1 MTVFIASTDYGLYRQ
16 IQFSASNNEVMLGK
30 IPVYELHFCEKENLE
45 FKIYRVKGSTI
56 KSKDYPHKTELPHK
70 HKYYEMC
77 FFTDGDGEH
86 EIDFINH
93 PITSPSIHFL
103 SPGQVHLIKR
113 GKDYKG
119 YLIVFSEE
127 FFNLRFRNM
136 EVIPGYPLVTKLENG
151 PILKLNQELYN
162 EFLQLIKFIEKELV
176 ESDADSEEIIISY
189 LKIFFLKL
197 RQNFSKLVSS
207 QNESNSTMNK
217 MVYRFNQLV
226 DKYYNQIHHVKEYA
240 ELMGEST
247 VQINRAIKTVTGKTS
262 SEIIIERLI
271 LEAKRLLLFSDL
283 SNKEVAF
290 RLNYEDPSYFARIF
304 RKKTG
309 FTPSAF
315 RTTMKERY
323 L

>member
-1 MTVFIASTDYGLYRQ
+1 
-16 IQFSASNNEVMLGK
+16 MLEK
-30 IPVYELHFCEKENLE
+30 IPVYELRFRENENFE
-45 FKIYRVKGSTI
+45 FEIYRVKGSSI
-56 KSKDYPHKTELPHK
+56 QNKDYPHKTELPHK

-77 FFTDGDGEH
+77 FFTGGDGEH
-86 EIDFINH
+86 EIDFISH

-113 GKDYKG
+113 GEDYKG

-127 FFNLRFRNM
+127 FFKLRFQNL

-151 PILKLNQELYN
+151 PILKLNEELN
-162 EFLQLIKFIEKELV
+162 DEFLQLIKFVEKELV
-176 ESDADSEEIIISY
+176 ETDSDSEEIIISY

-207 QNESNSTMNK
+207 QNESGSTINNT
-217 MVYRFNQLV
+217 VYRFNQLV
-226 DKYYNQIHHVKEYA
+226 DKYYMQIQHVKEYA
-240 ELMGEST
+240 ELMGESP
-247 VQINRAIKTVTGKTS
+247 VQINRAIKSVTGKTS

-290 RLNYEDPSYFARIF
+290 KLNYEDPSYFARIF

-315 RTTMKERY
+315 RVTMKEKY